1 MADYNRL
8 TPELADELRK
18 IVGGQRLE
26 YGEQVKEQYS
36 HDEMPIYGKYMPE
49 AVCLAESTEEVSA
62 IMHLCHANKI
72 PVTVRGA
79 GTGLVGGCVPIH
91 GGIVLSTERI
101 NKIISYDI

>member
-1 MADYNRL
+1 MADYNKL

-49 AVCLAESTEEVSA
+49 AVCLADRRLRRALAQAAHRYNDTDPE
-62 IMHLCHANKI
+62 
-72 PVTVRGA
+72 
-79 GTGLVGGCVPIH
+79 
-91 GGIVLSTERI
+91 
-101 NKIISYDI
+101 

>member
-1 MADYNRL
+1 MANYNRL

-49 AVCLAESTEEVSA
+49 AVCLAESTEEVAAKEALRKEVSPSA
-62 IMHLCHANKI
+62 FVVSRNDWIVGKINHIGGLQNGKVHLQRAE
-72 PVTVRGA
+72 RA
-79 GTGLVGGCVPIH
+79 LV
-91 GGIVLSTERI
+91 
-101 NKIISYDI
+101 